1 MNSLQNRNRLA
12 DLEKELMGTGVGRKG
27 WWGGIDWE
35 FGIDMCT
42 LLYLKQPTR
51 TYCIAQGTLLN
62 TL

>member
-1 MNSLQNRNRLA
+1 MNSLQNRNRLT
-12 DLEKELMGTGVGRKG
+12 EKELMSTGIGRKG
-27 WWGGIDWE
+27 WLGGIDWE

-51 TYCIAQGTLLN
+51 TYCIAQETLLN